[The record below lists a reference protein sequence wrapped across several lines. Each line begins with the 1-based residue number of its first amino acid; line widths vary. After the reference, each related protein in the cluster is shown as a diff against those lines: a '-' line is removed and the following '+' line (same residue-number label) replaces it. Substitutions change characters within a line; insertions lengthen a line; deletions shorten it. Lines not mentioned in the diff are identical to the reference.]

1 MLNSDAAYDAFVTEC
16 KISLA
21 GEAGVETSYI
31 DITNATAGTRFMV
44 STTAYWTE
52 GHLSAGA
59 SPNDFLFRAAADPSQ
74 LFAGSSLLAPH
85 PVSLLSMMAAGDPIT
100 IPVSSYPPP
109 PPPCIA
115 LLPCFPGVQCVDDSS
130 APAGYTCGRCAAGYE
145 GDGQTC
151 TDVDECFTGGNGT
164 ITSALAYCDPLT
176 TCSNFVGGFECS
188 QCPAGYSDIRSPGGA
203 GVVVCVDIDECSEHH
218 GGCDFAAACIN
229 SEGGFACGACPAG
242 FSGSGLEG
250 CQDIDECADARRGGC
265 APQAECINQKGGSS
279 CGPCQPTD
287 LFNGDGYECR
297 QTSISCA
304 DENGGCDLL
313 SVCEES
319 ADGGPTRCGACP
331 AGMSGTGSTRC
342 EEIDGCGASPC
353 FDGVECSDIPAP
365 GVGAVCGGCPEGLVG
380 DGRACELDACSAE
393 PPPCSMDPP
402 VPCTNMPGGGV
413 ACAGCPPGYTGEG
426 TTCADVDECAFNNG
440 GCHFLSTCVN
450 ERGGFA
456 CGSCP
461 PGYIGSGSAGCRRAT
476 GSCADGHGGCDPMV
490 SCSDAGGV
498 VVCGECPEG
507 YAGDGL
513 LGCSDID
520 GCAQEASSGGCYPGV
535 HCEDIPAPG
544 QDGANAMGYRCGACP
559 VGMVGDGAACA
570 ENKCHFS
577 NGGCDS
583 AVSCSNDPSHPTGR
597 VCGRCPVGYTD
608 EFTGRDGTKCEDA
621 DGCHSAPCPAL
632 RVCTDVPARDEAGT
646 GAAYLCGACP
656 AGYLQVGEACVDVDE
671 CASEDNGG
679 CWMTSDGA
687 TKTACINVPG
697 GYSCGGCP
705 EGMRGSGLSGCMPVT
720 SCSDNNGGCWV
731 GVGSEAAFS
740 ALCTQAEVGPECGG
754 CPPGFEG
761 EGMSGCSDI
770 DGCAAAPCFPGV
782 ACTDTPAPA
791 VGYSCGACPEGYRGN
806 GEDCTL
812 CRMLV
817 GIQHTTAVNGA
828 VDRAGWNLGR
838 FVQIGGV
845 NKGLDSAEC
854 VNTRGTRFWWSGAVS
869 NGDLLALDA
878 ARNKAETLTLK
889 LPKMDLQVGL
899 RYTFRLS
906 AAMVGNAAVAAD
918 ATSAFIVLSQPL
930 VVIVRGGGVSTGEA
944 SPITLDAHESM
955 DPDGAPGNISFIW
968 RCFRPDP
975 PSAPQQGA
983 ECRFANGTLLPQP
996 MGPGAELP
1004 AMLLQGDLPPVNYTF
1019 LATGRKGSRSS
1030 EASVRVTVARGSPPV
1045 PTITPLLS
1053 RVNAGDRLR
1062 LESVTAAA
1070 DLSSLAHEWT
1080 MASQRSSHVLA
1091 LEPPSPEVDASG
1103 AGAATGTLACASRFQ
1118 PNLVLQ
1124 ADVLTPGSEYTFR
1137 LSASDAFGTGAAEIT
1152 VRVNIPPKGGWVYVS
1167 PPEGVA
1173 YSDKFSVSTRGWE
1186 DEDAPLLFQIECLQ
1200 IAESGGGAPIVLLDF
1215 SPFSGPSIRQ
1225 MPVEGLPAQGHNVTI
1240 RATAR
1245 DDLGAQATA
1254 EGIIKVRPPQ
1264 EGSAVDWAGS
1274 LVSSAAEALLN
1285 GDTEDAL
1292 VQVDGASGLI
1302 EVEARRHRARQRL
1315 LQSADESGEGAG
1327 GNGQRGAEDALRA
1340 ELLGYVAAAR
1350 EAFITTS
1357 SAVERLA
1364 RSMQSLAMGAGR
1376 EPGTDAQSM
1385 ALLEALVG
1393 DTRADPDVAAL
1404 TSGAAQSIC
1413 SGLSALSETHNA
1425 SRARHVA
1432 AVMAQMAQSMLYGVL
1447 SGEEGREVDAEGLAM
1462 MVQRTDGSDLT
1473 SSLYASPVATEGAA
1487 VSFPAAFAGI
1497 LAGGAGACNRSGTC
1511 QSGKNSTFTLK
1522 EAVDVDARLMVSL
1535 VDPHAAELD
1544 ARAAATSA
1552 VTTITLSKTGAE
1564 EEMQVQDLSEA
1575 LIFSLA
1581 LVLPSAAAGE
1591 GFRGPRG
1598 GQPEEAAL
1606 QGTMRCAFWNSSLGR
1621 YATHG
1626 CTQLPNPAPPGAV
1639 MQWRSRHVA
1648 DLPGGLET
1656 AWILE
1661 PGNVTS
1667 GCIETFNATFPE
1679 YGGADAGLRKYLP
1692 EEARETPA
1700 KGSSQH
1706 GTSVTAP
1713 SCQLALPHNDLGCWW
1728 NWTHQIFSGPR
1739 CKLSAELQCY
1749 CTHLTDFKAEHEVE
1763 VQSVEPPKL
1772 AFIGKEAF
1780 TSLTFEDVRGSTLLM
1795 TIVFGIMGGA
1805 VYLALCSSL
1814 AHHQERCKLLDCLT
1828 ASLGTGKYAFRL
1840 ASTGAWTWSLFGE
1853 DHCAARITLRH
1864 RRIQRW
1870 ERTAEVLEWYNKK
1883 HVQMMTADQ
1892 NLPAATSAT
1901 TMRQAA
1907 GEGQS
1912 PIFPAYHEE
1921 YEGSALLVDS
1931 AVLGRRLAPFG
1942 RSHEVAQ
1949 RLSIA
1954 SDGGGAHGE
1963 VAGAGDT
1970 FPRPFRGA
1978 SLLPQPREQARSRS
1992 LDGGE
1997 DKRTTRDHAAR
2008 EAGVGEGSGP
2018 VAEGFSTLGAPTT
2031 SRGRGVTLGDGD
2043 DGRSLRCV
2051 AVEGGCP
2058 ARASLRPLQQEM
2070 RGGAGPVLESF
2081 SGLPVEGQTGHQL
2094 GAASRAEREGS
2105 RAGPSTAST
2114 SRVQPIRGH
2123 DAPPSEGLGRAAQ
2136 PHQRGPISIDYSHNT
2151 TKLRPPQKSAH
2162 SAMEHHLSRM
2172 LKPIDSREESEGLRL
2187 LGFPQTPNLG
2197 SPHESCGLSASN
2209 ALGLG
2214 LDWTLHTT
2222 LSHTRP
2228 AFLDALAGDVTAMVA
2243 PRETSAVAL
2252 AQTGSAGGEKRR
2264 VQLGPD
2270 GGRIA
2275 CDTEMTVLRRLRVRM
2290 RAAGVM
2296 IRLLQEKQDL
2306 NHSRNLCALLGLSL
2320 TATQLNVPIMQLREM
2335 ARYPRPLPPPHKAVT
2350 ESKSETGGGTR
2361 LGWVCHHR
2369 PGVWRLQNVAV
2380 AGWCHGIWAPP
2391 GGCGDN
2397 TLWGRPSLGPG
2408 RGTTGP
2414 RACTRE
2420 AGLEFHQTQGA
2431 RG

>member
-1 MLNSDAAYDAFVTEC
+1 
-16 KISLA
+16 
-21 GEAGVETSYI
+21 
-31 DITNATAGTRFMV
+31 
-44 STTAYWTE
+44 
-52 GHLSAGA
+52 
-59 SPNDFLFRAAADPSQ
+59 
-74 LFAGSSLLAPH
+74 
-85 PVSLLSMMAAGDPIT
+85 
-100 IPVSSYPPP
+100 
-109 PPPCIA
+109 
-115 LLPCFPGVQCVDDSS
+115 
-130 APAGYTCGRCAAGYE
+130 
-145 GDGQTC
+145 
-151 TDVDECFTGGNGT
+151 
-164 ITSALAYCDPLT
+164 
-176 TCSNFVGGFECS
+176 
-188 QCPAGYSDIRSPGGA
+188 
-203 GVVVCVDIDECSEHH
+203 
-218 GGCDFAAACIN
+218 
-229 SEGGFACGACPAG
+229 
-242 FSGSGLEG
+242 
-250 CQDIDECADARRGGC
+250 
-265 APQAECINQKGGSS
+265 
-279 CGPCQPTD
+279 
-287 LFNGDGYECR
+287 
-297 QTSISCA
+297 
-304 DENGGCDLL
+304 
-313 SVCEES
+313 
-319 ADGGPTRCGACP
+319 
-331 AGMSGTGSTRC
+331 
-342 EEIDGCGASPC
+342 
-353 FDGVECSDIPAP
+353 
-365 GVGAVCGGCPEGLVG
+365 
-380 DGRACELDACSAE
+380 
-393 PPPCSMDPP
+393 
-402 VPCTNMPGGGV
+402 
-413 ACAGCPPGYTGEG
+413 
-426 TTCADVDECAFNNG
+426 
-440 GCHFLSTCVN
+440 
-450 ERGGFA
+450 
-456 CGSCP
+456 
-461 PGYIGSGSAGCRRAT
+461 
-476 GSCADGHGGCDPMV
+476 
-490 SCSDAGGV
+490 
-498 VVCGECPEG
+498 
-507 YAGDGL
+507 
-513 LGCSDID
+513 
-520 GCAQEASSGGCYPGV
+520 
-535 HCEDIPAPG
+535 
-544 QDGANAMGYRCGACP
+544 
-559 VGMVGDGAACA
+559 
-570 ENKCHFS
+570 
-577 NGGCDS
+577 
-583 AVSCSNDPSHPTGR
+583 
-597 VCGRCPVGYTD
+597 
-608 EFTGRDGTKCEDA
+608 
-621 DGCHSAPCPAL
+621 
-632 RVCTDVPARDEAGT
+632 
-646 GAAYLCGACP
+646 
-656 AGYLQVGEACVDVDE
+656 
-671 CASEDNGG
+671 
-679 CWMTSDGA
+679 
-687 TKTACINVPG
+687 
-697 GYSCGGCP
+697 
-705 EGMRGSGLSGCMPVT
+705 
-720 SCSDNNGGCWV
+720 
-731 GVGSEAAFS
+731 
-740 ALCTQAEVGPECGG
+740 
-754 CPPGFEG
+754 
-761 EGMSGCSDI
+761 
-770 DGCAAAPCFPGV
+770 
-782 ACTDTPAPA
+782 
-791 VGYSCGACPEGYRGN
+791 
-806 GEDCTL
+806 
-812 CRMLV
+812 
-817 GIQHTTAVNGA
+817 
-828 VDRAGWNLGR
+828 
-838 FVQIGGV
+838 
-845 NKGLDSAEC
+845 
-854 VNTRGTRFWWSGAVS
+854 
-869 NGDLLALDA
+869 
-878 ARNKAETLTLK
+878 
-889 LPKMDLQVGL
+889 
-899 RYTFRLS
+899 
-906 AAMVGNAAVAAD
+906 
-918 ATSAFIVLSQPL
+918 
-930 VVIVRGGGVSTGEA
+930 
-944 SPITLDAHESM
+944 M

-1706 GTSVTAP
+1706 GTS
-1713 SCQLALPHNDLGCWW
+1713 
-1728 NWTHQIFSGPR
+1728 
-1739 CKLSAELQCY
+1739 
-1749 CTHLTDFKAEHEVE
+1749 
-1763 VQSVEPPKL
+1763 
-1772 AFIGKEAF
+1772 
-1780 TSLTFEDVRGSTLLM
+1780 DVRGSTLLM

-1963 VAGAGDT
+1963 
-1970 FPRPFRGA
+1970 
-1978 SLLPQPREQARSRS
+1978 
-1992 LDGGE
+1992 
-1997 DKRTTRDHAAR
+1997 
-2008 EAGVGEGSGP
+2008 
-2018 VAEGFSTLGAPTT
+2018 
-2031 SRGRGVTLGDGD
+2031 
-2043 DGRSLRCV
+2043 
-2051 AVEGGCP
+2051 
-2058 ARASLRPLQQEM
+2058 
-2070 RGGAGPVLESF
+2070 
-2081 SGLPVEGQTGHQL
+2081 
-2094 GAASRAEREGS
+2094 
-2105 RAGPSTAST
+2105 
-2114 SRVQPIRGH
+2114 
-2123 DAPPSEGLGRAAQ
+2123 
-2136 PHQRGPISIDYSHNT
+2136 
-2151 TKLRPPQKSAH
+2151 
-2162 SAMEHHLSRM
+2162 
-2172 LKPIDSREESEGLRL
+2172 
-2187 LGFPQTPNLG
+2187 
-2197 SPHESCGLSASN
+2197 
-2209 ALGLG
+2209 
-2214 LDWTLHTT
+2214 
-2222 LSHTRP
+2222 
-2228 AFLDALAGDVTAMVA
+2228 
-2243 PRETSAVAL
+2243 
-2252 AQTGSAGGEKRR
+2252 TGSAGGEKRR

-2290 RAAGVM
+2290 R
-2296 IRLLQEKQDL
+2296 
-2306 NHSRNLCALLGLSL
+2306 
-2320 TATQLNVPIMQLREM
+2320 
-2335 ARYPRPLPPPHKAVT
+2335 
-2350 ESKSETGGGTR
+2350 
-2361 LGWVCHHR
+2361 
-2369 PGVWRLQNVAV
+2369 
-2380 AGWCHGIWAPP
+2380 
-2391 GGCGDN
+2391 
-2397 TLWGRPSLGPG
+2397 
-2408 RGTTGP
+2408 
-2414 RACTRE
+2414 
-2420 AGLEFHQTQGA
+2420 
-2431 RG
+2431 